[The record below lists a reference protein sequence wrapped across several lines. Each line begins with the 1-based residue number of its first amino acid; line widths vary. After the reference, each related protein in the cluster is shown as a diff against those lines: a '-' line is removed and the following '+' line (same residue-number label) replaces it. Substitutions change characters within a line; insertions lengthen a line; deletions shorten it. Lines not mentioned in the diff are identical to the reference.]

1 MPRLGERVLK
11 VRSKN
16 AGPFWVTVDVFCGT
30 PDVFEQVRN
39 ELRTEAV
46 AALFQ
51 QPSQLMKR
59 FDIADLNVIKFS
71 FPRPV
76 VQVTIGR
83 AVQGLI
89 IGLETHAQQAS
100 PLASAGHTVAS
111 EQRRRRAVRGPDS
124 GLRSA
129 RR

>member
-1 MPRLGERVLK
+1 MPRLGDLVLK

-30 PDVFEQVRN
+30 AEVFEVLSH

-71 FPRPV
+71 FPRP
-76 VQVTIGR
+76 I
-83 AVQGLI
+83 VQGARTDRDMHGAQWAILLAELDLNAEQPSASRAA
-89 IGLETHAQQAS
+89 GLE
-100 PLASAGHTVAS
+100 
-111 EQRRRRAVRGPDS
+111 
-124 GLRSA
+124 
-129 RR
+129 

>member
-1 MPRLGERVLK
+1 MRRLSDRVLK

-30 PDVFEQVRN
+30 SDVFEQVRQ

-51 QPSQLMKR
+51 QPSQLIKR
-59 FDIADLNVIKFS
+59 FDIADLNIIKFS

-76 VQVTIGR
+76 AQGARTDRDMHGAQWAILLAEFQVG
-83 AVQGLI
+83 
-89 IGLETHAQQAS
+89 S
-100 PLASAGHTVAS
+100 
-111 EQRRRRAVRGPDS
+111 
-124 GLRSA
+124 
-129 RR
+129 